1 LVGGLGD
8 DTLAGGADN
17 DVLQGDEG
25 NDVLDGGT
33 GDDSLTGGSGTDSLS
48 GGGGSDTLY
57 GGSEADT
64 LDGGDGNDRLFGGL
78 DNDLL
83 TGGIGNDMLSG
94 DAGDDQLYGG
104 AGNDMLSGGAGNDL
118 LDGGAGDD
126 NIQLDGGADTV
137 AGGDDRDTITLGAGA
152 GIGAVVDGG
161 NGGDD
166 FDTLDLSAWGKDL
179 TNIIYDSA
187 NPENGTVQFLDTDGN
202 VIGTMTFTDIEKVIP
217 CFTPGSLIVTERGEV
232 PVEQLEEGDLVL
244 TRDNGYQPV
253 RWIGRRDLSGAELQA
268 HPNFAP
274 VRIARGALGGE
285 LPLRDMMVSPQHRI
299 LFTGH
304 RAEMLFGE
312 HEVLVAATHLT
323 GLSGVTR
330 AMPQQVSYIHLMF
343 DRHEIVRADGAWSE
357 SFQPGDMT
365 LAGMDDAQRNEL
377 LALFPELAAGQYR
390 PFLSA
395 RRSLRA
401 HEARVL
407 LMA

>member
-1 LVGGLGD
+1 
-8 DTLAGGADN
+8 
-17 DVLQGDEG
+17 
-25 NDVLDGGT
+25 
-33 GDDSLTGGSGTDSLS
+33 
-48 GGGGSDTLY
+48 
-57 GGSEADT
+57 
-64 LDGGDGNDRLFGGL
+64 
-78 DNDLL
+78 
-83 TGGIGNDMLSG
+83 
-94 DAGDDQLYGG
+94 
-104 AGNDMLSGGAGNDL
+104 
-118 LDGGAGDD
+118 
-126 NIQLDGGADTV
+126 
-137 AGGDDRDTITLGAGA
+137 
-152 GIGAVVDGG
+152 
-161 NGGDD
+161 
-166 FDTLDLSAWGKDL
+166 
-179 TNIIYDSA
+179 
-187 NPENGTVQFLDTDGN
+187 
-202 VIGTMTFTDIEKVIP
+202 
-217 CFTPGSLIVTERGEV
+217 
-232 PVEQLEEGDLVL
+232 
-244 TRDNGYQPV
+244 
-253 RWIGRRDLSGAELQA
+253 
-268 HPNFAP
+268 
-274 VRIARGALGGE
+274 
-285 LPLRDMMVSPQHRI
+285 MMVSPQHRI